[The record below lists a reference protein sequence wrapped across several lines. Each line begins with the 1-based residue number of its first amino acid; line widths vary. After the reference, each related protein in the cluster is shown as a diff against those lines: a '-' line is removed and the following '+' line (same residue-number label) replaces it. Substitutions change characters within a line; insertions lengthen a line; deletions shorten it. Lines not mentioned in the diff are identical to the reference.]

1 MTYSHPNFTRRS
13 QNSTPPLPDLVMVDR
28 QTLKK
33 VLRILSQSVDAVA
46 AANHC
51 DILLYSLDNYLLEG
65 KNVNINKS
73 MVLLR
78 HYLDL
83 VPESLAEVG
92 EKLEEAHDL
101 MKVILAVTK

>member
-1 MTYSHPNFTRRS
+1 MTYSGRNFTRQS
-13 QNSTPPLPDLVMVDR
+13 QHSTPLPAELVMVDR

-51 DILLYSLDNYLLEG
+51 DILLYSLDNYLLEQ

-73 MVLLR
+73 MILLR
-78 HYLDL
+78 HYLEL
-83 VPESLAEVG
+83 VPERLTEVG
-92 EKLEEAHDL
+92 QKLEEAHDL
-101 MKVILAVTK
+101 MKVVLEATK

>member
-1 MTYSHPNFTRRS
+1 
-13 QNSTPPLPDLVMVDR
+13 MVDR

-46 AANHC
+46 VSNHC
-51 DILLYSLDNYLLEG
+51 EILLYSLNNYLLEG

-78 HYLDL
+78 HYLEL
-83 VPESLAEVG
+83 VPERLTEVG
-92 EKLEEAHDL
+92 QKLEEAHDL
-101 MKVILAVTK
+101 MKVVLEATK

>member
-1 MTYSHPNFTRRS
+1 MTYSDRDFSHRS
-13 QNSTPPLPDLVMVDR
+13 QNSTPAPADLVMVDR

-51 DILLYSLDNYLLEG
+51 DILLYSLDIYLLEG

-83 VPESLAEVG
+83 VPESLTEVG
-92 EKLEEAHDL
+92 EKLVEAHDL
-101 MKVILAVTK
+101 MKVILEATK